1 MWKQQSIVPK
11 ALIIVSLR
19 VSYEVTYLLFLRDT
33 EITFD
38 ALYLDV
44 FHFMQIST
52 ETNIFQH
59 VFFFYDH
66 LNWNSHV
73 KSIVSKAWKRV
84 GLLGRLRRYL
94 TAHSANTIYISMI
107 RPIIE
112 YCVGVW
118 ACCGEVNSGY
128 LEALQKRAARV
139 VVKTGSSS
147 DAMASVMWPTL
158 KERRRK
164 HVYNLVNKSF
174 AGRCPQHLI
183 NYFKHNKDVC
193 VRSTRRANCYICLL
207 FVRKLPKDLFNII

>member
-1 MWKQQSIVPK
+1 M
-11 ALIIVSLR
+11 
-19 VSYEVTYLLFLRDT
+19 
-33 EITFD
+33 
-38 ALYLDV
+38 
-44 FHFMQIST
+44 HF
-52 ETNIFQH
+52 
-59 VFFFYDH
+59 
-66 LNWNSHV
+66 NWNSHV
-73 KSIVSKAWKRV
+73 KSIVSKAGKRV

-128 LEALQKRAARV
+128 LEALQKRAAWV

-158 KERRRK
+158 KEGPTK
-164 HVYNLVNKSF
+164 HFFNLVNNSL
-174 AGRCPQHLI
+174 AGPCPQHFI

-193 VRSTRRANCYICLL
+193 VRSTRQSKLL
-207 FVRKLPKDLFNII
+207 HLPAVRTEVAKRSFYYHGFSVYNNFKSF